1 MPSPGRATAK
11 VVVCV
16 SVSWRSSLTTTKS
29 IETLT
34 AEAAGS
40 HGHGLK
46 RVLGPWRLIM
56 LGIGDIIGAGIFVL
70 TGLAAAQYAGPGI
83 LVSFVMAAV
92 ACGFAALCYSEFA
105 AMIPISGSAYTY
117 AYATLGELAAWII
130 GCLLTLEYAVGPS
143 AVAVG
148 WSGYVVSLLRDLGV
162 VVPPALTA
170 PPGTVLVETA
180 PRHWEVLA
188 NVTERLA
195 AQGIDPSTLAHE
207 TGLFN
212 ALAAAIVLVM
222 TAVLVRGI
230 QESANLN
237 AVIVVVKVAVVLVFI
252 GAGALYV
259 RAEHWTPFIPPNT
272 GEFGRYGYTGIVRGA
287 AVVFF
292 AYMGFDAV
300 TTAAQEARNPQRDLP
315 IGILGS
321 LAGCAILYM
330 LVAIVL
336 TGLVPYTALNVPD
349 PIAVG
354 VDATGLRWLSPLVKL
369 GAIAG
374 LSTVILVGM
383 LAQSRIFFTM
393 AHDGLLPP
401 WVGRLHPRFRT
412 PHLVTLVTGVV
423 MATLAAVTPIGV
435 LGELVSMGTL
445 LTFVIVCAGIIIL
458 RRTRPDL
465 PRPFRTPWSP
475 VVPAL
480 GILTCGYLMSGLP
493 ADTWLRLLAWMGAA
507 TLVYLGYGRRHSKAR
522 LAAVGATRG
531 G

>member
-1 MPSPGRATAK
+1 M
-11 VVVCV
+11 
-16 SVSWRSSLTTTKS
+16 SWLSSLTTTKS
-29 IETLT
+29 IESLT
-34 AEAAGS
+34 AEASVAHAHS
-40 HGHGLK
+40 LK
-46 RVLGPWRLIM
+46 RVLGPTRLVM

-117 AYATLGELAAWII
+117 AYATLGEFVAWII
-130 GCLLTLEYAVGPS
+130 GCLMTLEYAVGPS

-148 WSGYVVSLLRDLGV
+148 WSGYVLSLLRDVGIL
-162 VVPPALTA
+162 VPPAFTA

-180 PRHWEVLA
+180 PRHWEVLS
-188 NVTERLA
+188 NVVDRLV

-207 TGLFN
+207 TGVFN
-212 ALAAAIVLVM
+212 ALAVAIVLVM
-222 TAVLVRGI
+222 TAVLVVGI

-237 AVIVVVKVAVVLVFI
+237 AVIVVIKVSVVLVFI
-252 GAGALYV
+252 AAGAFYV

-272 GEFGRYGYTGIVRGA
+272 GEFGRFGYTGVVRGA

-300 TTAAQEARNPQRDLP
+300 TTAAQEAKNPQRDLP

-321 LAGCAILYM
+321 LIGCTILYV

-336 TGLVPYTALNVPD
+336 TGLVPYTALDVPD

-383 LAQSRIFFTM
+383 LAQSRIFYTM

-412 PHLVTLVTGVV
+412 PHRITILTGLV
-423 MATLAAVTPIGV
+423 MAVLAAVTPIGV

-458 RRTRPDL
+458 RRTRPEL

-475 VVPAL
+475 LVPAL
-480 GILTCGYLMSGLP
+480 GMLTCGYLMSGLP
-493 ADTWLRLLAWMGAA
+493 ADTWLRLLAWMAA
-507 TLVYLGYGRRHSKAR
+507 GTAVYFGYGSRHSKAR
-522 LAAVGATRG
+522 RRSERVSG
-531 G
+531 

>member
-1 MPSPGRATAK
+1 M
-11 VVVCV
+11 
-16 SVSWRSSLTTTKS
+16 SWLSSLTATKS
-29 IETLT
+29 VESLA
-34 AEAAGS
+34 AEAAGAHAHS
-40 HGHGLK
+40 LK
-46 RVLGPWRLIM
+46 RVLGPGRLVM

-83 LVSFVMAAV
+83 LLSFVMAAV
-92 ACGFAALCYSEFA
+92 ACAFAALCYSEFA
-105 AMIPISGSAYTY
+105 AMIPVSGSAYTY
-117 AYATLGELAAWII
+117 AYATLGEYAAWMI

-148 WSGYVVSLLRDLGV
+148 WSGYVLSLLRDVGIAL
-162 VVPPALTA
+162 PPALTA

-180 PRHWEVLA
+180 PQHWEVLA
-188 NVTERLA
+188 NVAGRLA
-195 AQGIDPSTLAHE
+195 AQGIDPATLTHA

-212 ALAAAIVLVM
+212 ALAAGIVLVM
-222 TAVLVRGI
+222 TAVLVVGI

-237 AVIVVVKVAVVLVFI
+237 AVIVVVKVSVILVFI
-252 GAGALYV
+252 GAGAFYV
-259 RAEHWTPFIPPNT
+259 RAEHWTPFIPANT
-272 GEFGRYGYTGIVRGA
+272 GEFGRFGYTGVVRGA

-300 TTAAQEARNPQRDLP
+300 ATAAQEAKNPQRDLP

-321 LAGCAILYM
+321 LAGCAVLYI
-330 LVAIVL
+330 LVAVVL
-336 TGLVPYTALNVPD
+336 TGLVPYTALDVPD

-383 LAQSRIFFTM
+383 LAQSRIFYTM

-401 WVGRLHPRFRT
+401 WVGQLHPRFRT
-412 PHLVTLVTGVV
+412 PHRITLVTGVV
-423 MATLAAVTPIGV
+423 MAVLAALTPIGV

-445 LTFVIVCAGIIIL
+445 LTFVIVCGGIIIL
-458 RRTRPDL
+458 RRTRPEL

-475 VVPAL
+475 VVPVL
-480 GILTCGYLMSGLP
+480 GMLTCGYLMSGLP
-493 ADTWLRLLAWMGAA
+493 VDTWLRLLAWLAA
-507 TLVYLGYGRRHSKAR
+507 GTVVYLAYGRRHSKAQLR
-522 LAAVGATRG
+522 LRAETPVS
-531 G
+531 

>member
-1 MPSPGRATAK
+1 
-11 VVVCV
+11 
-16 SVSWRSSLTTTKS
+16 
-29 IETLT
+29 
-34 AEAAGS
+34 
-40 HGHGLK
+40 
-46 RVLGPWRLIM
+46 M

-83 LVSFVMAAV
+83 LLSFVMAAV

-117 AYATLGELAAWII
+117 AYATLGEFAAWMI

-148 WSGYVVSLLRDLGV
+148 WSGYVLSLLRDFGV
-162 VVPPALTA
+162 TLPPALTA

-180 PRHWEVLA
+180 PHHWEVLSSVA
-188 NVTERLA
+188 ARLT
-195 AQGIDPSTLAHE
+195 AQGIDVASLPHA

-212 ALAAAIVLVM
+212 LLAAGIVLVM
-222 TAVLVRGI
+222 TAVVVRGI
-230 QESANLN
+230 QESANVN
-237 AVIVVVKVAVVLVFI
+237 AAIVVIKVSVVVVFI
-252 GAGALYV
+252 VAGAFYV
-259 RAEHWTPFIPPNT
+259 RPEHWTPFIPANT
-272 GEFGRYGYTGIVRGA
+272 GEFGRFGYSGIVRGA

-300 TTAAQEARNPQRDLP
+300 TTAAQEAKNPQRDLP

-321 LAGCAILYM
+321 LAGCAVLYM

-336 TGLVPYTALNVPD
+336 TGLVPYAALDVPD

-369 GAIAG
+369 GAIGG

-383 LAQSRIFFTM
+383 LAQSRIFYTM
-393 AHDGLLPP
+393 SQDGLLPP
-401 WVGRLHPRFRT
+401 WVGELHPRLRT
-412 PHLVTLVTGVV
+412 PHRITLVTGVA
-423 MATLAAVTPIGV
+423 MALMAALLPIGI

-445 LTFVIVCAGIIIL
+445 LTFVIVCAGVIIL
-458 RRTRPDL
+458 RRTRPEL

-475 VVPAL
+475 VVPLL
-480 GILTCGYLMSGLP
+480 GMLTCGYLMSGLP
-493 ADTWLRLLAWMGAA
+493 ADTWLRLIAYLALG
-507 TLVYLGYGRRHSKAR
+507 TTVYLAYGRTHSKAQR
-522 LAAVGATRG
+522 AALPVPRG
-531 G
+531 

>member
-1 MPSPGRATAK
+1 M
-11 VVVCV
+11 
-16 SVSWRSSLTTTKS
+16 SWLTSLAATKS
-29 IETLT
+29 IESL
-34 AEAAGS
+34 AAAAAVTHPHS
-40 HGHGLK
+40 LK
-46 RVLGPWRLIM
+46 RVLGPGRLIM
-56 LGIGDIIGAGIFVL
+56 LGIGDIIGAGIFVM

-83 LVSFVMAAV
+83 LLSFVMAAV

-117 AYATLGELAAWII
+117 AYATLGEFAAWTI

-148 WSGYVVSLLRDLGV
+148 WSGYVISLLRDFGIA
-162 VVPPALTA
+162 VPPALTA

-180 PRHWEVLA
+180 PQHWEVLSSVA
-188 NVTERLA
+188 ARLA
-195 AQGIDPSTLAHE
+195 AQGVDVATLPQTIAV
-207 TGLFN
+207 GNL
-212 ALAAAIVLVM
+212 LAAGIVLVM

-230 QESANLN
+230 HESANVN
-237 AVIVVVKVAVVLVFI
+237 AAIVVVKVTVVVVFI
-252 GAGALYV
+252 VAGAFYV
-259 RAEHWTPFIPPNT
+259 RPEHWTPFIPPNA
-272 GEFGRYGYTGIVRGA
+272 GEFGRFGYSGIVRGA

-300 TTAAQEARNPQRDLP
+300 TTAAQEAKNPQRDLP

-321 LAGCAILYM
+321 LAGCAVLYM

-336 TGLVPYTALNVPD
+336 TGLVPYSALDVPD

-354 VDATGLRWLSPLVKL
+354 VDATGLFWLSPLVKL
-369 GAIAG
+369 GAIGG

-383 LAQSRIFFTM
+383 LAQSRIFYTM
-393 AHDGLLPP
+393 SQDGLLPE
-401 WVGRLHPRFRT
+401 WVGRLHPRRRT
-412 PHLVTLVTGVV
+412 PHRITLVTGFV
-423 MATLAAVTPIGV
+423 MAAMAAGLPIGV

-475 VVPAL
+475 LVPAL
-480 GILTCGYLMSGLP
+480 GMLTCGYLMSGLP
-493 ADTWLRLLAWMGAA
+493 ADTWLRLMAYLAVGTA
-507 TLVYLGYGRRHSKAR
+507 VYFAYGRTHSRVR
-522 LAAVGATRG
+522 LGVDPRENS
-531 G
+531 

>member
-1 MPSPGRATAK
+1 M
-11 VVVCV
+11 
-16 SVSWRSSLTTTKS
+16 SWRTSLTATKS
-29 IETLT
+29 IEALA
-34 AEAAGS
+34 AEASGAHAHS
-40 HGHGLK
+40 LK
-46 RVLGPWRLIM
+46 RVLGPGRLIM

-92 ACGFAALCYSEFA
+92 ACAFAALCYSEFA

-117 AYATLGELAAWII
+117 AYATLGEYAAWMI
-130 GCLLTLEYAVGPS
+130 GCLMTLEYAVGPS

-148 WSGYVVSLLRDLGV
+148 WSGYVLSLLRDVGIA
-162 VVPPALTA
+162 VPAALTA
-170 PPGTVLVETA
+170 PPGTVLVETS
-180 PRHWEVLA
+180 PQHWEVLA
-188 NVTERLA
+188 NVASRLA
-195 AQGIDPSTLAHE
+195 AQGIDPATLAHT

-212 ALAAAIVLVM
+212 VLAAGIVLVM
-222 TAVLVRGI
+222 TAVLVVGVH
-230 QESANLN
+230 ESANLN
-237 AVIVVVKVAVVLVFI
+237 AVIVVVKVSVILVFI
-252 GAGALYV
+252 GAGAFYV
-259 RAEHWTPFIPPNT
+259 RAEHWTPFIPANT
-272 GEFGRYGYTGIVRGA
+272 GEFGRFGYTGVVRGA

-300 TTAAQEARNPQRDLP
+300 ATAAQEAKNPQRDLP

-321 LAGCAILYM
+321 LAGCAILYI

-336 TGLVPYTALNVPD
+336 TGLVPYTALDVPD

-383 LAQSRIFFTM
+383 LAQSRIFYTM

-401 WVGRLHPRFRT
+401 WVGHLHPRYRT
-412 PHLVTLVTGVV
+412 PHRITLVTGAV
-423 MATLAAVTPIGV
+423 MAVLAALTPIGV

-445 LTFVIVCAGIIIL
+445 LTFVIVCGGILIL

-475 VVPAL
+475 LVPIL
-480 GILTCGYLMSGLP
+480 GMLTCGYLMSGLP
-493 ADTWLRLLAWMGAA
+493 VDTWLRLVAWLAAGTVVYAA
-507 TLVYLGYGRRHSKAR
+507 YGRTHSKAQLR
-522 LAAVGATRG
+522 LRADRATR
-531 G
+531 

>member
-1 MPSPGRATAK
+1 MPWWT
-11 VVVCV
+11 
-16 SVSWRSSLTTTKS
+16 SLTTTKS
-29 IETLT
+29 LESLT
-34 AEAAGS
+34 VEAAAS
-40 HGHGLK
+40 HTHSLK
-46 RVLGPWRLIM
+46 RVLGPTRLVM
-56 LGIGDIIGAGIFVL
+56 LGIGDIIGAGIFVM

-83 LVSFVMAAV
+83 LLSFVMAAV

-117 AYATLGELAAWII
+117 AYATLGEFVAWMI

-148 WSGYVVSLLRDLGV
+148 WSGYVLSLLRDVGITL
-162 VVPPALTA
+162 PAALTA

-180 PRHWEVLA
+180 PHHWEVLSA
-188 NVTERLA
+188 VAVRLA
-195 AQGIDPSTLAHE
+195 AQGVDPSTLPHV
-207 TGLFN
+207 TGVFN
-212 ALAAAIVLVM
+212 VLAAGIVLVM
-222 TAVLVRGI
+222 TAVLARGI

-237 AVIVVVKVAVVLVFI
+237 AVIVVIKVSVVLVFI
-252 GAGALYV
+252 GAGAFYV

-272 GEFGRYGYTGIVRGA
+272 GEFGRFGYSGIVRGA

-300 TTAAQEARNPQRDLP
+300 TTAAQEAKNPQRDLP

-321 LAGCAILYM
+321 LAGCAVLYM

-336 TGLVPYTALNVPD
+336 TGLVPYGALDVPD

-354 VDATGLRWLSPLVKL
+354 VDATGLRWLSPVVKL

-383 LAQSRIFFTM
+383 LAQSRIFYTM
-393 AHDGLLPP
+393 ANDGLLPP
-401 WVGRLHPRFRT
+401 WVAELHPRLRT
-412 PHLVTLVTGVV
+412 PHRITIVTGLV
-423 MATLAAVTPIGV
+423 MAALAALTPIGV

-465 PRPFRTPWSP
+465 RRPFRTPWSP

-480 GILTCGYLMSGLP
+480 GVLTCGYLMSGLP
-493 ADTWLRLLAWMGAA
+493 GATWMRL
-507 TLVYLGYGRRHSKAR
+507 LVYLAAGTVVYLTYGRTHSKAQR
-522 LAAVGATRG
+522 AAVQAAPGR
-531 G
+531 